1 MTLFDVV
8 ADNLFSLL
16 SYKTKYLYADAL
28 GILYR
33 AFKEQLKIKKS
44 TLASMFISNLEA
56 KMVESDFDGELGEE
70 DYSLSGRAHFLIRK
84 LVETGWIALEPGADF
99 EEYIIL
105 PDYSVRLLETFE
117 ELTNEKPASGFSYVY
132 ETYATL
138 LRADAEGGPYEKLVA
153 VDSAYDKTQA
163 LIKILKMVYHNI
175 NRFCQKQMKLTDAN
189 DVLKAHYD
197 QFNERI
203 IEQYIRP
210 LKVRDSVPK
219 YRVPITS
226 VIDKWLA
233 SPGLLEE
240 LAAQAAVEQSGAST
254 ARLKGELERKLFF
267 VKDTYETL
275 ERDYLDKIDLK
286 VRKYTRATT
295 QKLDYILSSDRD
307 LRGNLVYLVRH
318 LIRHPKDM
326 ETQENVLRS
335 FSLFRQEYV
344 SEKSLFVRKRAKE
357 RARDNPFLMDDIDL
371 KPQARTAFDQ
381 ILRSRYSKKQVETFV
396 RELFGES
403 DFAYSSDIALQNDK
417 AYILSLLA
425 VLYSTD
431 RGSFYCAVLLDGICE
446 QNGYCIP
453 NIRFERKARE

>member
-1 MTLFDVV
+1 LLYFKGEKPTVTLFDVV

-267 VKDTYETL
+267 VKDTYGTL
-275 ERDYLDKIDLK
+275 ERDY
-286 VRKYTRATT
+286 A
-295 QKLDYILSSDRD
+295 LS
-307 LRGNLVYLVRH
+307 
-318 LIRHPKDM
+318 
-326 ETQENVLRS
+326 
-335 FSLFRQEYV
+335 
-344 SEKSLFVRKRAKE
+344 
-357 RARDNPFLMDDIDL
+357 
-371 KPQARTAFDQ
+371 
-381 ILRSRYSKKQVETFV
+381 
-396 RELFGES
+396 
-403 DFAYSSDIALQNDK
+403 
-417 AYILSLLA
+417 
-425 VLYSTD
+425 
-431 RGSFYCAVLLDGICE
+431 GIC
-446 QNGYCIP
+446 
-453 NIRFERKARE
+453 RKTAQPGSVEAALYRAAIH